1 MAENP
6 LDDLDRYII
15 YSLQGDARHTSAS
28 TIAES
33 QDIAPSTVRHRIR
46 QLEDRGVI
54 KGYPLDVDYERV
66 GLQLHTLIV
75 CNAPIPE
82 RETLA
87 REALEV
93 PGVVSVQE
101 IMTGAENV
109 LVNAVGA
116 DHDDLS
122 RIGQDLNALGLEI
135 VDEDL
140 VRNSYF
146 QPFDRFAGEED

>member
-1 MAENP
+1 MAEKP

-28 TIAES
+28 TIAED
-33 QDIAPSTVRHRIR
+33 QDVAPSTVRHRIR
-46 QLEDRGVI
+46 QLEDRGI
-54 KGYPLDVDYERV
+54 ITGYPLDIDYERA

-82 RETLA
+82 REALA

-93 PGVVSVQE
+93 RGVVNVQE
-101 IMTGAENV
+101 IMTGEENV
-109 LVNAVGA
+109 LVNAVGV

-146 QPFDRFAGEED
+146 QPFHQFADEDE

>member
-1 MAENP
+1 MAEKP

-28 TIAES
+28 TIAEGW
-33 QDIAPSTVRHRIR
+33 DVAPSTVRHRIR
-46 QLEDRGVI
+46 QLEDSGII
-54 KGYPLDVDYERV
+54 KGYPLDVDYERA
-66 GLQLHTLIV
+66 GFQLHTLIV

-82 RETLA
+82 REALA
-87 REALEV
+87 RKALEV
-93 PGVVSVQE
+93 PGVVNVQE
-101 IMTGAENV
+101 IMTGEENV
-109 LVNAVGA
+109 LVNAVGT

-146 QPFDRFAGEED
+146 QPFDRFGSGKD